1 MDPRA
6 SAQFF
11 ICDVFAE
18 RPLAGN
24 SLTVVLHDEPLDQQL
39 MQALTRELRQFET
52 VFVRPT
58 SDPHSFET
66 HVFDLARELDFAGH
80 PLLGAAAVLHD
91 ALRDTDHE
99 SWLLRING
107 RDVPV
112 RSHRVGPGAL
122 HLSMDQGTPV
132 FGATADSAQAERALA
147 AFSLT
152 IANLAAGV
160 APAVVS
166 TGLRYLVVPISSGL
180 ADARIVHP
188 HLEQLLAELDAE
200 FAYLLDVPT
209 REGRHWENDGSLED
223 IATGSA
229 AGAVGAFLVSAGLA
243 EANTTIV
250 LRQGRF
256 LGRPSEMHIRVDS
269 HTGETSNIDVSGP
282 VAILAHGVLR
292 LQDRA
297 VGTDSKKGGVL
308 G

>member
-1 MDPRA
+1 MNPR
-6 SAQFF
+6 FF

-18 RPLAGN
+18 RPLRGN
-24 SLTVVLHDEPLDQQL
+24 SLSVVLHDEPLEPQL

-58 SDPHSFET
+58 NESRRFET
-66 HVFDLARELDFAGH
+66 RVFDLTRELDFAGH

-91 ALRDTDHE
+91 VLGGGDHE
-99 SWLLRING
+99 SWLLRIRG

-112 RSHRVGPGAL
+112 KSHPLGPGAL
-122 HLSMDQGTPV
+122 HVSMDQGTPV
-132 FGATADSAQAERALA
+132 FGATANATQTERALA

-152 IANLAAGV
+152 LANLAPGL

-180 ADARIVHP
+180 AEARIVHP
-188 HLEQLLAELDAE
+188 DLERLLAELEAE
-200 FAYLLDVPT
+200 FAYVLDVPT

-229 AGAVGAFLVSAGLA
+229 AGAVGAFLVASGLA

-250 LRQGRF
+250 LHQGRF
-256 LGRPSEMHIRVDS
+256 VGRPSDLHVRVRGRPGGI
-269 HTGETSNIDVSGP
+269 TDVEVAGP
-282 VAILAHGVLR
+282 VAILADGTLR
-292 LQDRA
+292 GLNTA
-297 VGTDSKKGGVL
+297 DSAAR
-308 G
+308 